1 MSGRVRE
8 GGDGKEGGREG
19 REGEGRE
26 GKGRE
31 RERRE
36 GIGSWDGWME
46 EGGRGFAYASLEGY
60 STRSV
65 QSSPVQARRRGL
77 RRRLD

>member
-8 GGDGKEGGREG
+8 GGDGKEGGR
-19 REGEGRE
+19 EGRE

-46 EGGRGFAYASLEGY
+46 EGGREGGRGFAYASLEGY

-65 QSSPVQARRRGL
+65 QSSPVQSRRDGE
-77 RRRLD
+77 D